1 MTKKEQSM
9 KKFRNLKQKIIF
21 YVMSVSI
28 LLTVLITAVMSFG
41 SIRSTNKLQ
50 LDNIQVTT
58 RIASQSISSNLHLL
72 TERIYNISTDAE
84 LTDDSLSKKDKAAY
98 LQDFEQEIEFVWLSV
113 YDADG
118 KKLYGDKTAPDSIA
132 DTKYYSQLAETA
144 NTVIGEPHYDQDVLQ
159 LCVGAPLKANDEV
172 CGYVIGSYKYDL
184 LNDVLSMLILGDTG
198 SACIINEKGTIIADQ
213 DEKNIADQVSIYDKN
228 SSSKNKEIYDRILSY
243 QTGSVT
249 MKLHGVSHYVGYT
262 PIPGTNW
269 VLLVDAPKREFMN
282 SVYLSIG
289 ISIVLAAV
297 MLIIAASIIVP
308 LSNGISN
315 SLASA
320 TKRLQDLADGNLSEE
335 VVHLATNDEAELLTE
350 ALAKT
355 VDSLNSYIQDIQ
367 TSLGSLSSGDY
378 AIAIPDNFDR
388 DFISIRDSLSDIT
401 DSLNKTMLRMND
413 SSSAVN
419 QNSTEVSNYARQL
432 FDGSQNQAALLKTL
446 ESSMQ
451 DITATIEKNKEN
463 AVQIENFSKE
473 AAQKTAQ
480 GDSYM
485 HSMLDTMNQIH
496 AGMEEITS
504 ISQLIANISKQTGL
518 LSLNASIEA
527 ARAGEA
533 GRGFAVVA
541 SEIGDLAQQTSD
553 ALNQSSAIIERS
565 AETIQQGLDMAM
577 QTAQSF
583 KEIQDV
589 TDQYEVISAQLAEI
603 VKAQTDAVTEVNEQ
617 LDSLK
622 DIASQNQNLAEE
634 TDKMATNFLVQS
646 EELKDFVSQVK
657 LRDHGNA

>member
-1 MTKKEQSM
+1 M

-84 LTDDSLSKKDKAAY
+84 LTDDSLSKKDKASY

-132 DTKYYSQLAETA
+132 DTKFYSQLAETA

-378 AIAIPDNFDR
+378 AIAIPDNFDG

-541 SEIGDLAQQTSD
+541 EQIKELAEESAASAEETRVMLTNSLNQVEIGSSVADQTS
-553 ALNQSSAIIERS
+553 QFM
-565 AETIQQGLDMAM
+565 AEMI
-577 QTAQSF
+577 
-583 KEIQDV
+583 
-589 TDQYEVISAQLAEI
+589 
-603 VKAQTDAVTEVNEQ
+603 EQ
-617 LDSLK
+617 LDTVVMEVAKIRQVSDRQAESVKQISQAIEQVNGVVQENSATSEQVSATSQELSASAESL
-622 DIASQNQNLAEE
+622 DEMISGFEIR
-634 TDKMATNFLVQS
+634 M
-646 EELKDFVSQVK
+646 
-657 LRDHGNA
+657 